1 MRDLTLQNGV
11 KIPLMALGT
20 FRAMG
25 DEAYTATLAA
35 IKMGYRHID
44 TAMIYRNEEQVG
56 QAIKDSGVAREE
68 LFITTKLWPSD
79 FGYEEAKA
87 AFALSLQKLGL
98 EYLDLY
104 LIHWPKSYERNAASW
119 RALEELYQAKQ
130 IRAIGVCNFKI
141 HHLEHLFETATIK
154 PMVNQ
159 VECHVELQNIFLQE
173 MCLEHGIHL
182 QAYAPLL
189 SKNVQDL
196 LNNETLKT
204 IAEKHEA
211 SIAQVALAWLMER
224 NIIVLP
230 KSTNE
235 GRLLENYQSLN
246 VQLDETD
253 MAMIRKL
260 NKARRTFPDPDN
272 TDF

>member
-11 KIPLMALGT
+11 KIPMMGLGT
-20 FRAMG
+20 FRAAG
-25 DEAYTATLAA
+25 DEAYTATLSA

-68 LFITTKLWPSD
+68 LFITTKLWTTD
-79 FGYEEAKA
+79 LGYEEAKS

-98 EYLDLY
+98 DYLDLY
-104 LIHWPKSYERNAASW
+104 LVHWPKAYERNAASW
-119 RALEELYQAKQ
+119 RALEELYTAKK

-141 HHLEHLFETATIK
+141 HHLEHLFQTATIK
-154 PMVNQ
+154 PMINQ

-173 MCLEHGIHL
+173 MCLDHGIHL

-204 IAEKHEA
+204 IAQKHEVT
-211 SIAQVALAWLMER
+211 IAQVALAWLLER

-230 KSTNE
+230 KSTND

-246 VQLDETD
+246 VQLDEVD
-253 MAMIRKL
+253 MATIRSL

>member
-1 MRDLTLQNGV
+1 MKNLTLHNGV
-11 KIPLMALGT
+11 KIPMMALGT
-20 FRAMG
+20 FRAAG
-25 DEAYTATLAA
+25 DEAYAAALAA

-56 QAIKDSGVAREE
+56 QAIKDSGVPREE

-79 FGYEEAKA
+79 YGYEESKT
-87 AFALSLQKLGL
+87 AFALSLSKLGL
-98 EYLDLY
+98 DYLDLY
-104 LIHWPKSYERNAASW
+104 LIHWPKSYERNASSW
-119 RALEELYQAKQ
+119 RALEELYQEKKV
-130 IRAIGVCNFKI
+130 RAIGVCNFKI

-154 PMVNQ
+154 PMINQ

-173 MCLEHGIHL
+173 MCLEHDIHL

-189 SKNVQDL
+189 SSKVQDL
-196 LNNETLKT
+196 LDNEALQT
-204 IAEKHEA
+204 IADKHEA
-211 SIAQVALAWLMER
+211 TVPQIALAWLLER

-235 GRLLENYQSLN
+235 TRLLENYQSLN
-246 VQLDETD
+246 VQLDEAD
-253 MAMIRKL
+253 MAAIRKL